1 MLKGKKILLGI
12 SGGIAAYKSAFLIRL
27 LQKAGAEVKV
37 VCTHNA
43 LEFITPIT
51 LETLSRNKI
60 YSDLF
65 SKNNDYSTEH
75 ISLTDWADIFI
86 VAPATANII
95 GKLANG
101 IADDALSTSLIAFN
115 KKIYLAPSMN
125 CKMVQHFAV
134 QKNLSYLK
142 ENKIEI
148 IEPAEGFL
156 ACGYEGSGRMEEP
169 EQIIRFIENDLKKK
183 SKLNGKKFLVTA
195 GPTYEA
201 IDPVRF
207 IGNRSSGMMGFCIA
221 EEIALNGGS
230 VTLVSGPTHLQINNP
245 LIKRIDVSCAEEML
259 DACMTHFND
268 SDITIMAAAV
278 ADYTPENKINQKIK
292 KSSDELILKLKS
304 TTDILA
310 ALGKKKKKNQVLIG
324 FSLETNNE
332 LENAKNKLKRKN
344 LDFIVLNS
352 LNDKGAGFEFST
364 NKITIIDNHNNITN
378 FELKDKKEVAKD
390 IVNKIIS
397 LLK

>member
-1 MLKGKKILLGI
+1 MLKGKKVLLGI

-65 SKNNDYSTEH
+65 SINNDYSTEH

-101 IADDALSTSLIAFN
+101 IADDVLSTSLIAFN
-115 KKIYLAPSMN
+115 KKIYLSPSMN
-125 CKMVQHFAV
+125 CKMYQHFAV
-134 QKNLSYLK
+134 QKNLNYLK
-142 ENKIEI
+142 ENNIEI

-169 EQIIRFIENDLKKK
+169 KQIIRFIENDLKKK

-195 GPTYEA
+195 GTTYEA
-201 IDPVRF
+201 IDPERF
-207 IGNRSSGMMGFCIA
+207 IGNRSTGLMGYCID
-221 EEIALNGGS
+221 EEIEIKGGN
-230 VTLVSGPTHLQINNP
+230 VKIVCGPNHLQLNNP
-245 LIKRIDVSCAEEML
+245 LIKRIDVTSAEEML
-259 DACMTHFND
+259 EDCITHFTD

-292 KSSDELILKLKS
+292 KSSDKLILKLKS

-310 ALGKKKKKNQVLIG
+310 TLGKKKKKNQLLIG
-324 FSLETNNE
+324 FSLETSNE
-332 LENAKNKLKRKN
+332 LENAKNKLQRKN

-352 LNDKGAGFEFST
+352 LNDKGAGFEFSS
-364 NKITIIDNHNNITN
+364 NKITIIDNNNNITN

>member
-27 LQKAGAEVKV
+27 LQKEGSEVKV

-65 SKNNDYSTEH
+65 SKNNDYLTEH

-207 IGNRSSGMMGFCIA
+207 IGNRSSGLMGFCIA

-230 VTLVSGPTHLQINNP
+230 VTLVCGPNHLQLNNP
-245 LIKRIDVSCAEEML
+245 LIKRIDVTSAEEML
-259 DACMTHFND
+259 EACITHFTD

-310 ALGKKKKKNQVLIG
+310 TLGKKKKKNQFLIG
-324 FSLETNNE
+324 FSLETTNE

-364 NKITIIDNHNNITN
+364 NKITIIDNNNNITN

>member
-1 MLKGKKILLGI
+1 
-12 SGGIAAYKSAFLIRL
+12 
-27 LQKAGAEVKV
+27 
-37 VCTHNA
+37 HNA

-169 EQIIRFIENDLKKK
+169 E
-183 SKLNGKKFLVTA
+183 
-195 GPTYEA
+195 
-201 IDPVRF
+201 
-207 IGNRSSGMMGFCIA
+207 
-221 EEIALNGGS
+221 
-230 VTLVSGPTHLQINNP
+230 
-245 LIKRIDVSCAEEML
+245 
-259 DACMTHFND
+259 
-268 SDITIMAAAV
+268 
-278 ADYTPENKINQKIK
+278 
-292 KSSDELILKLKS
+292 
-304 TTDILA
+304 
-310 ALGKKKKKNQVLIG
+310 
-324 FSLETNNE
+324 
-332 LENAKNKLKRKN
+332 
-344 LDFIVLNS
+344 
-352 LNDKGAGFEFST
+352 
-364 NKITIIDNHNNITN
+364 
-378 FELKDKKEVAKD
+378 
-390 IVNKIIS
+390 
-397 LLK
+397 